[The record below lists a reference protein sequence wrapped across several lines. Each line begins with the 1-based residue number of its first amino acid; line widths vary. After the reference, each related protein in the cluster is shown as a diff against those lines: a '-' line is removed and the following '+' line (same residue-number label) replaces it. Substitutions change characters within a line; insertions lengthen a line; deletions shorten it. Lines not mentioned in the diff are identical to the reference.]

1 MVRFSVMSFMS
12 YKKRI
17 FCLTNKI
24 TVCATKDYT
33 LADRLSCMA
42 GSQTTIR
49 LDPRIKGTIERL
61 VEENRYP
68 SVTAFVTDAI
78 LLKFDI
84 EGIPI
89 EGLEPEPDAL
99 ERYFATPA
107 GEELLSRLIRKEL
120 ESLSSRERTS

>member
-1 MVRFSVMSFMS
+1 
-12 YKKRI
+12 
-17 FCLTNKI
+17 
-24 TVCATKDYT
+24 
-33 LADRLSCMA
+33 MA

-49 LDPRIKGTIERL
+49 LDPRIKSTLERL
-61 VEENRYP
+61 VEEKRYP
-68 SVTAFVTDAI
+68 SVTAFITDAI

-120 ESLSSRERTS
+120 ESLSLRERTP

>member
-1 MVRFSVMSFMS
+1 MVRFSVNSFMS
-12 YKKRI
+12 YMKRRI
-17 FCLTNKI
+17 CLTDEL
-24 TVCATKDYT
+24 TWCATKDYT
-33 LADRLSCMA
+33 LADTLSCMA

-49 LDPRIKGTIERL
+49 LDPRIKSTIERL
-61 VEENRYP
+61 VEEKRYP
-68 SVTAFVTDAI
+68 SVTAFITEAI

-89 EGLEPEPDAL
+89 DGLEPEPDAL

-120 ESLSSRERTS
+120 ESLSPRERTS